1 MTTENTLPAP
11 AETASPEVT
20 ENSAP
25 EVAPGQTLELCSPE
39 APAEDL
45 DMSFA
50 EMLAEQEEKEGK
62 TARFAPGQRV
72 SVKIVAIT
80 SDTVFVSTGSKV
92 DGVVD
97 RAELEVDGELPYA
110 VNDMVDLFVVNVS
123 AQEVRLSKIVRGA
136 GNIAILEDAREAAL
150 PVEGKVTAQVKGGY
164 AVDIMKR
171 RAFCPVSQIDLHPL
185 QDAESVVG
193 KTFPFLITRLE
204 KAGRNIVVSRRVLL
218 EKEQAEQIAKVV
230 ETMNPGDVVEATV
243 TRLAPFGAFVEL
255 APSVEGLIHIS
266 ELCWGRVAQADEAV
280 SVGDTVRAKILSLDK
295 TDKGMRISL
304 SVKAVTDDPW
314 KNVASRLSIGDVI
327 NGKVVRTA
335 PFGAFVELV
344 PGVEGLVH
352 ISEFSYEKR
361 VNKAEDMVAA
371 GDTVAVKIKDI
382 DEGQK
387 RISLSMRDVAGDPW
401 TNLPESIVA
410 DAEVTGTVARRAA
423 FGLFVDLA
431 PGITGLLPNGAV
443 QSASGRTSVGKL
455 GAGDAIQVIV
465 RSIDLAQ
472 HRISLG
478 LPGEEAASADADVEK
493 NWKAHAPKPAP
504 KPSVGSLGL
513 ALQAAM
519 KGKK

>member
-1 MTTENTLPAP
+1 MTTDTTLLTTPDAEPAGVAEVP
-11 AETASPEVT
+11 AQTAQ
-20 ENSAP
+20 AP
-25 EVAPGQTLELCSPE
+25 EPAVVATPETLADEQ
-39 APAEDL
+39 

-97 RAELEVDGELPYA
+97 RSELEVDGELPYA
-110 VNDMVDLFVVNVS
+110 VNDTVDLFVVNVS

-136 GNIAILEDAREAAL
+136 GNIAILEDAREASL

-185 QDAESVVG
+185 QDLESVVG
-193 KTFPFLITRLE
+193 KTFPFVITRLE

-218 EKEQAEQIAKVV
+218 EKEQAEQISKVV
-230 ETMNPGDVVEATV
+230 ETMHPGDVVEATV

-255 APSVEGLIHIS
+255 APGVEGLIHIS
-266 ELCWGRVAQADEAV
+266 ELGWSRVSQADEAV
-280 SVGDTVRAKILSLDK
+280 SVGDTVRTKILSLDK

-304 SVKAVTDDPW
+304 SIKSVTDDPW
-314 KNVASRLSIGDVI
+314 KNVAARLSVGDVI
-327 NGKVVRTA
+327 QGKVVRTA
-335 PFGAFVELV
+335 PFGAFVELI

-361 VNKAEDMVAA
+361 VNKADDMVAA

-401 TNLPESIVA
+401 ATLPESIVI
-410 DAEVTGTVARRAA
+410 DAELTGTIARRAA

-443 QSASGRTSVGKL
+443 QSASGRTALGKL
-455 GAGDAIQVIV
+455 GSGDPVQVVV

-513 ALQAAM
+513 ALEAAI
-519 KGKK
+519 KKRK